1 MRLNRFVIWLS
12 LLVMATFSV
21 GTLAFLLLQKE
32 GNRIR
37 ANAEQ
42 SRVMAEEA
50 TSRAKLYHEMAKQSR
65 EMAKYAEKSAE
76 DSLAIR
82 ARTVADNI
90 DLIMS
95 ELRDGLMLGLQSL
108 GNQLVEEEMLSWSN
122 SNRWVANGFVWGEGE
137 ELNRSENI
145 KNRNLAAK
153 KEDDGFALQK
163 TEKAKKEFDYALE
176 ADSLAQVTRDDE
188 RKENRDSGT
197 LPPIR
202 KTTSIESKE
211 SLVLEQASSTDQS
224 GALDALERQR
234 TNSKALY
241 SQINTP
247 MAKQQ
252 APASQKAESQL
263 ENYREAQSF
272 LSQNIADLNLQQSI
286 EESKKSS
293 WARGLDNFRSSKV
306 QRKQLREE
314 VRNDIQELD
323 EMDEVEEVQ
332 QASSI
337 DEVQFELREGLSYN
351 RKEDSPVWLAWRQSY
366 PVKTLGLELQAEEV
380 IKSLKS
386 GFPENLV
393 EGESFVLRDDQGVEV
408 CSVGEMPS
416 EDERFVKVSV
426 PVGEELP
433 GWNLDAKRVLPPEV
447 VLPPTELPDE
457 QISKLGSISSVL
469 GISFNPERG
478 GYLAFSA
485 IISLILVAA
494 FLLGGSVLLIQVRR
508 NSLEAVKKTTFVSN
522 VSHELKTP
530 LTTIRMYGEMLGDNM
545 VKDEKKRKGYL
556 QTIISESQ
564 RLTRLVNNVLD
575 FGRLERGEKTYNWE
589 QVEVGSV
596 VAGIIETQSPRLMK
610 NNIKVEWS
618 DESRNGLAK
627 LDLDALEQILLNLLD
642 NLVKY
647 ASDGKFAGFRLF
659 RDKNNI
665 TLEVADHG
673 PGIPAEQREKIFE
686 TFHRVDDALT
696 SNKPGCGIGLS
707 IAQKLVEDMQGTIAC
722 EPNHPNGT
730 CFRIEFPLSIET

>member
-1 MRLNRFVIWLS
+1 MRSNRFVIWLGF
-12 LLVMATFSV
+12 LVVATFSV
-21 GTLAFLLLQKE
+21 GILAFLLLQRE
-32 GNRIR
+32 GDRIR
-37 ANAEQ
+37 DNAEQ
-42 SRVMAEEA
+42 SRLMADEA

-65 EMAKYAEKSAE
+65 EMAKYAEKAAE

-108 GNQLVEEEMLSWSN
+108 GNQSVEEEMLSWSN
-122 SNRWVANGFVWGEGE
+122 SNRWVANGFVWKEGE
-137 ELNRSENI
+137 DLAPSKDI
-145 KNRNLAAK
+145 KNRNLAVFQK
-153 KEDDGFALQK
+153 DDNFALQK
-163 TEKAKKEFDYALE
+163 AVKAKKESDN
-176 ADSLAQVTRDDE
+176 SLARVDREDQRL
-188 RKENRDSGT
+188 KNRDAGA
-197 LPPIR
+197 LPSTSEPAPII
-202 KTTSIESKE
+202 SNESFI
-211 SLVLEQASSTDQS
+211 LDQVSSNNQS

-241 SQINTP
+241 SQINAP
-247 MAKQQ
+247 AAKQQ
-252 APASQKAESQL
+252 ALISKEPNSQVD
-263 ENYREAQSF
+263 NYREAQSF
-272 LSQNIADLNLQQSI
+272 LSQNIAGLNLQQSI
-286 EESKKSS
+286 GESKKSS
-293 WARGLDNFRSSKV
+293 WVRGLDNFRSSKV

-314 VRNDIQELD
+314 VRNDIQELEAMED
-323 EMDEVEEVQ
+323 VEEVQ

-337 DEVQFELREGLSYN
+337 DEVQFELKEGLSYN
-351 RKEDSPVWLAWRQSY
+351 RKEDSPVWLAWRQSD
-366 PVKTLGLELQAEEV
+366 PAKTLGLELQAEEV

-393 EGESFVLRDDQGVEV
+393 EGESFVLKDDQDFEV
-408 CSVGEMPS
+408 CSDGEMPL

-469 GISFNPERG
+469 GISFNSERG

-485 IISLILVAA
+485 IISLTLVAA

-530 LTTIRMYGEMLGDNM
+530 LTTIRMYGEMLGDEM

-575 FGRLERGEKTYNWE
+575 FGRLERGEKRYNWE
-589 QVEVGSV
+589 QVEVGSL
-596 VAGIIETQSPRLMK
+596 VAGIIETQSPRLER
-610 NNIKVEWS
+610 NEIKVEWS
-618 DESRNGLAK
+618 DESINGIAK
-627 LDLDALEQILLNLLD
+627 LDPDALEQILLNLLD

-647 ASDGKFAGFRLF
+647 ASDGKFAGVRLF
-659 RDKNNI
+659 KDKKNI

-673 PGIPAEQREKIFE
+673 PGIPTEQREKIFE

-696 SNKPGCGIGLS
+696 STKPGCGIGLS
-707 IAQKLVEDMQGTIAC
+707 IAQKLVEDMKGTIAC
-722 EPNHPNGT
+722 EPNHPEGT
-730 CFRIEFPLSIET
+730 CFRIVFPLIKEA

>member
-1 MRLNRFVIWLS
+1 MRSNRFVIWLG
-12 LLVMATFSV
+12 LLVVATFSV
-21 GTLAFLLLQKE
+21 GILAFLLLQRE
-32 GNRIR
+32 GDRIR
-37 ANAEQ
+37 DNAEQ
-42 SRVMAEEA
+42 SRLMADEA

-65 EMAKYAEKSAE
+65 EMAKYAEKAAE

-108 GNQLVEEEMLSWSN
+108 GNQLEEEEMLAWSN
-122 SNRWVANGFVWGEGE
+122 SNRWVASGFVWEEGKE
-137 ELNRSENI
+137 IADSKDI
-145 KNRNLAAK
+145 KNRNLSLYK
-153 KEDDGFALQK
+153 KKDGFALQK
-163 TEKAKKEFDYALE
+163 VEKAKEEFD
-176 ADSLAQVTRDDE
+176 DSLAQVDRDDQ
-188 RKENRDSGT
+188 RKENKDEGT
-197 LPPIR
+197 LPSPS
-202 KTTSIESKE
+202 KPSSIISNE
-211 SLVLEQASSTDQS
+211 SLILDQVSSNDQS

-241 SQINTP
+241 SQINAP
-247 MAKQQ
+247 KAKQQ
-252 APASQKAESQL
+252 APISQKPDSQV

-272 LSQNIADLNLQQSI
+272 LSQNIADLNLQQSVG
-286 EESKKSS
+286 ESKKSS

-314 VRNDIQELD
+314 VRNDIQELE
-323 EMDEVEEVQ
+323 EMDQVEEVQ

-337 DEVQFELREGLSYN
+337 DEVQFESREGLSYD
-351 RKEDSPVWLAWRQSY
+351 RKEDSPLWLAWRQSD
-366 PVKTLGLELQAEEV
+366 PVKTLGLELQADEV

-393 EGESFVLRDDQGVEV
+393 EGESFVLKDDQGIEV
-408 CSVGEMPS
+408 CSIGEMPL

-447 VLPPTELPDE
+447 ILPPTELPDE

-469 GISFNPERG
+469 GVSFNPERG

-485 IISLILVAA
+485 IISLTLVAA

-530 LTTIRMYGEMLGDNM
+530 LTTIRMYGEMLGDGM

-596 VAGIIETQSPRLMK
+596 VAGIIETQSPRLER
-610 NNIKVEWS
+610 NEIKVEWS

-627 LDLDALEQILLNLLD
+627 LDPDALEQILLNLLD

-647 ASDGKFAGFRLF
+647 ASDGKFAGVRLF
-659 RDKNNI
+659 KDKKSI

-696 SNKPGCGIGLS
+696 STKPGCGIGLS

-722 EPNHPNGT
+722 EPNHPEGT
-730 CFRIEFPLSIET
+730 CFRIVFPLIKEV

>member
-1 MRLNRFVIWLS
+1 MRLNRFVIWLG

-21 GTLAFLLLQKE
+21 GILAFLLLQKE

-37 ANAEQ
+37 SNAEQ
-42 SRVMAEEA
+42 SRVMADEA

-65 EMAKYAEKSAE
+65 EMAKYAEKAAE

-95 ELRDGLMLGLQSL
+95 ELKEGLMLGLSTI
-108 GNQLVEEEMLSWSN
+108 EEESGQDELVAWSN

-137 ELNRSENI
+137 ELTYSKNI
-145 KNRNLAAK
+145 KNRRLAAK
-153 KEDDGFALQK
+153 KEDNGFALQK
-163 TEKAKKEFDYALE
+163 TEKAKKEFADTLE

-188 RKENRDSGT
+188 RKENKDSGA
-197 LPPIR
+197 PPSLS
-202 KTTSIESKE
+202 KSASIVSKE
-211 SLVLEQASSTDQS
+211 LLVVEQASSTDQS
-224 GALDALERQR
+224 VALDALARQR
-234 TNSKALY
+234 TNSEALY
-241 SQINTP
+241 SQINAP

-252 APASQKAESQL
+252 APISQKADSQV

-286 EESKKSS
+286 GESKKSS
-293 WARGLDNFRSSKV
+293 WAKGLDNFRSSKV

-323 EMDEVEEVQ
+323 VMEELEEVQ

-337 DEVQFELREGLSYN
+337 DEVQFESREGLSYD
-351 RKEDSPVWLAWRQSY
+351 RKEDSPVWLAWRQSN
-366 PVKTLGLELQAEEV
+366 PVKTLGLELQADEV

-393 EGESFVLRDDQGVEV
+393 EGESFVLKDDQEIQV
-408 CSVGEMPS
+408 CSVGEMPLD
-416 EDERFVKVSV
+416 DERFVKVSV

-433 GWNLDAKRVLPPEV
+433 GWNLDARRVLPPEV

-469 GISFNPERG
+469 GVSFNPERG

-508 NSLEAVKKTTFVSN
+508 NSLEAVRKTTFVSN

-530 LTTIRMYGEMLGDNM
+530 LTTIRMYGEMLGDDM

-596 VAGIIETQSPRLMK
+596 VAGIIETQTPRLERNDLM
-610 NNIKVEWS
+610 VEWA
-618 DESRNGLAK
+618 DESQNGLAK
-627 LDLDALEQILLNLLD
+627 LDPDALEQILLNLLD

-647 ASDGKFAGFRLF
+647 ASDGKFAGVRLF
-659 RDKNNI
+659 KDKQSI

-696 SNKPGCGIGLS
+696 STKPGCGIGLS
-707 IAQKLVEDMQGTIAC
+707 IAQKLVEDMEGTIAC
-722 EPNHPNGT
+722 EPNHPTGT
-730 CFRIEFPLSIET
+730 CFRIVFPIAKET

>member
-1 MRLNRFVIWLS
+1 MRLNRFVIWLG

-21 GTLAFLLLQKE
+21 GILAFLLLQKE

-37 ANAEQ
+37 SNAEQ

-50 TSRAKLYHEMAKQSR
+50 TSRAKLYHEMARQSR
-65 EMAKYAEKSAE
+65 EMAEYAEKAAE

-95 ELRDGLMLGLQSL
+95 ELKDGLMLGLRKLDNQSS
-108 GNQLVEEEMLSWSN
+108 NQEMLAWSN
-122 SNRWVANGFVWGEGE
+122 SNRWVSNGFVWGKGQEVTY
-137 ELNRSENI
+137 S
-145 KNRNLAAK
+145 KDTQNRNLSIFKDA
-153 KEDDGFALQK
+153 DGWAWQK
-163 TEKAKKEFDYALE
+163 TEKAKEVFDDGLE
-176 ADSLAQVTRDDE
+176 VESLAQVDRDEKMAKGGAAGD
-188 RKENRDSGT
+188 
-197 LPPIR
+197 LAYQ
-202 KTTSIESKE
+202 IESEQNDLITE
-211 SLVLEQASSTDQS
+211 SQISQNE
-224 GALDALERQR
+224 ALDSLQQQR
-234 TNSKALY
+234 ANSQALY
-241 SQINTP
+241 SQIN
-247 MAKQQ
+247 
-252 APASQKAESQL
+252 APAVANQRSLSQKPDSQL
-263 ENYREAQSF
+263 ENYRKAQSF
-272 LSQNIADLNLQQSI
+272 LSQNIADLNLQQSVG
-286 EESKKSS
+286 ESKKSS

-323 EMDEVEEVQ
+323 EMDEVQ

-337 DEVQFELREGLSYN
+337 DAAQFELREGLSYD
-351 RKEDSPVWLAWRQSY
+351 RKEDSPVWLAWRQSD
-366 PVKTLGLELQAEEV
+366 PFKTLGLELQAEEV

-393 EGESFVLRDDQGVEV
+393 EGESFVLKDDQGVEI
-408 CSVGEMPS
+408 CSSGDSPREN
-416 EDERFVKVSV
+416 ERFVKASV

-433 GWNLDAKRVLPPEV
+433 GWKLFAKRVLPQEI
-447 VLPPTELPDE
+447 VLPPAELPDE
-457 QISKLGSISSVL
+457 QIAKLGSISSVL
-469 GISFNPERG
+469 GVSFNPERG

-530 LTTIRMYGEMLGDNM
+530 LTTIRMYGEMLGDGM

-596 VAGIIETQSPRLMK
+596 VAAIIEIQSPRLER
-610 NNIKVEWS
+610 NEIKVEWS
-618 DESRNGLAK
+618 DESRNGIAK
-627 LDLDALEQILLNLLD
+627 LDPDALEQILLNLLD

-647 ASDGKFAGFRLF
+647 ASDGKFAGIRLF
-659 RDKNNI
+659 KDKKNI
-665 TLEVADHG
+665 TLEVADYG

-696 SNKPGCGIGLS
+696 STKPGCGIGLS

-722 EPNHPNGT
+722 EPNHPGGT
-730 CFRIEFPLSIET
+730 CFRIVFPLSKEV

>member
-1 MRLNRFVIWLS
+1 MRSNRFVIWLG
-12 LLVMATFSV
+12 LLVVATFSV
-21 GTLAFLLLQKE
+21 GILAFLLLQRE
-32 GNRIR
+32 GDRIR
-37 ANAEQ
+37 DNAEQ
-42 SRVMAEEA
+42 SRLMADEA
-50 TSRAKLYHEMAKQSR
+50 TSRAKLYHEMARQSR
-65 EMAKYAEKSAE
+65 EMAKYAEKAAE

-95 ELRDGLMLGLQSL
+95 ELRDGLMLGLKSL
-108 GNQLVEEEMLSWSN
+108 GNQLEEEEMLSWSN
-122 SNRWVANGFVWGEGE
+122 SNRWVASGFVWEEGKE
-137 ELNRSENI
+137 IADSKDL
-145 KNRNLAAK
+145 KNRNLSLYK
-153 KEDDGFALQK
+153 KEDGFALQK
-163 TEKAKKEFDYALE
+163 VEKAKEEFD
-176 ADSLAQVTRDDE
+176 DSLAQVDRDDQ
-188 RKENRDSGT
+188 RKENQDEGA
-197 LPPIR
+197 LPSPSEPAPII
-202 KTTSIESKE
+202 SNE
-211 SLVLEQASSTDQS
+211 SLILDQVSSNDQS

-241 SQINTP
+241 SQINAP
-247 MAKQQ
+247 KAKQQ
-252 APASQKAESQL
+252 APISQKPDSQV

-272 LSQNIADLNLQQSI
+272 LSQNIADLNLQQSVG
-286 EESKKSS
+286 ESKKSS

-314 VRNDIQELD
+314 VRNDIQELE
-323 EMDEVEEVQ
+323 EMDQVEEVQ

-337 DEVQFELREGLSYN
+337 DEVQFESREGLNYD
-351 RKEDSPVWLAWRQSY
+351 RKEDSPVWLAWRQSD
-366 PVKTLGLELQAEEV
+366 PVKTLGLELQADEV

-393 EGESFVLRDDQGVEV
+393 EGESFVLKDDQGIEV
-408 CSVGEMPS
+408 CSIGEMPL

-447 VLPPTELPDE
+447 ILPPTELPDE

-485 IISLILVAA
+485 IISLTLVAA

-530 LTTIRMYGEMLGDNM
+530 LTTIRMYGEMLGDGM

-596 VAGIIETQSPRLMK
+596 VAGIIETQSPRLER
-610 NNIKVEWS
+610 NEIKVEWS

-627 LDLDALEQILLNLLD
+627 LDPDALEQILLNLLD

-647 ASDGKFAGFRLF
+647 ASDGKFAGVRLF
-659 RDKNNI
+659 KDKKNI

-696 SNKPGCGIGLS
+696 STKPGCGIGLS

-722 EPNHPNGT
+722 EPNHPEGT
-730 CFRIEFPLSIET
+730 CFRIVFPLIKDV

>member
-1 MRLNRFVIWLS
+1 MRSNRFVIWLGF
-12 LLVMATFSV
+12 LVVATFSV
-21 GTLAFLLLQKE
+21 GILAFLLLQRE
-32 GNRIR
+32 GDRIR
-37 ANAEQ
+37 DNAEQ
-42 SRVMAEEA
+42 SRLMADEA

-65 EMAKYAEKSAE
+65 EMAKYAEKAAE

-108 GNQLVEEEMLSWSN
+108 GNQSVEEEMLSWSN
-122 SNRWVANGFVWGEGE
+122 SNRWVANGFVWKEGE
-137 ELNRSENI
+137 DLAPSKDI
-145 KNRNLAAK
+145 KNRNLAVFQK
-153 KEDDGFALQK
+153 DDNFALQK
-163 TEKAKKEFDYALE
+163 AVKAKKESDN
-176 ADSLAQVTRDDE
+176 SLARVDREDQRLKKKDAGALPSTSEPAPIISNESFIVDQV
-188 RKENRDSGT
+188 
-197 LPPIR
+197 
-202 KTTSIESKE
+202 
-211 SLVLEQASSTDQS
+211 SSNNQS

-241 SQINTP
+241 SQINAP
-247 MAKQQ
+247 AAKQQ
-252 APASQKAESQL
+252 ALISKEPNSQVD
-263 ENYREAQSF
+263 NYREAQSF
-272 LSQNIADLNLQQSI
+272 LSQNIAGLNLQQSI
-286 EESKKSS
+286 GESKKSS
-293 WARGLDNFRSSKV
+293 WVRGLDNFRSSKV

-314 VRNDIQELD
+314 VRNDIQELEAMED
-323 EMDEVEEVQ
+323 VEEVQ

-337 DEVQFELREGLSYN
+337 DEVQFELKEGLSYN
-351 RKEDSPVWLAWRQSY
+351 RKEDSPVWLAWRQSD
-366 PVKTLGLELQAEEV
+366 PAKTLGLELQTEEV

-393 EGESFVLRDDQGVEV
+393 EGESFVLKDDQDFEV
-408 CSVGEMPS
+408 CSDGEMPL

-469 GISFNPERG
+469 GISFNSERG

-485 IISLILVAA
+485 IISLTLVAA

-530 LTTIRMYGEMLGDNM
+530 LTTIRMYGEMLGDEM

-575 FGRLERGEKTYNWE
+575 FGRLERGEKRYNWE

-596 VAGIIETQSPRLMK
+596 VAGIIETQSPRLER
-610 NNIKVEWS
+610 NEIKVEWS
-618 DESRNGLAK
+618 DESINGIAK
-627 LDLDALEQILLNLLD
+627 LDPDALEQILLNLLD

-647 ASDGKFAGFRLF
+647 ASDGKFAGVRLF
-659 RDKNNI
+659 NDKKNI

-673 PGIPAEQREKIFE
+673 PGIPTEQREKIFE

-696 SNKPGCGIGLS
+696 STKPGCGIGLS
-707 IAQKLVEDMQGTIAC
+707 IAQKLVEDMKGTIAC
-722 EPNHPNGT
+722 EPNHPEGT
-730 CFRIEFPLSIET
+730 SFRIVFPLIKEA

>member
-1 MRLNRFVIWLS
+1 MRSNRFVIWLG
-12 LLVMATFSV
+12 LLVVATLSV
-21 GTLAFLLLQKE
+21 GILAFLLLQRE
-32 GNRIR
+32 GDRIR
-37 ANAEQ
+37 DNAEQ
-42 SRVMAEEA
+42 SRLMADEA

-65 EMAKYAEKSAE
+65 EMAKYAEKAAE

-108 GNQLVEEEMLSWSN
+108 GNQFEEEEMLSWSN
-122 SNRWVANGFVWGEGE
+122 SNRWVASGFVWEDGE
-137 ELNRSENI
+137 EIADSKDI
-145 KNRNLAAK
+145 KNRNSLAYK
-153 KEDDGFALQK
+153 KEEGFALQEV
-163 TEKAKKEFDYALE
+163 EKAKEAFD
-176 ADSLAQVTRDDE
+176 DSLAHVDRDNQ
-188 RKENRDSGT
+188 RKENKDAGAHPSRSK
-197 LPPIR
+197 PAPIIR
-202 KTTSIESKE
+202 NE
-211 SLVLEQASSTDQS
+211 SLILDQVSSNDQS

-241 SQINTP
+241 SQINAP
-247 MAKQQ
+247 VAKQQ
-252 APASQKAESQL
+252 VPISGKPDSQV

-272 LSQNIADLNLQQSI
+272 LSQNIADLNLQQSV

-314 VRNDIQELD
+314 VRNDIQELE
-323 EMDEVEEVQ
+323 EMDQVEEVQ

-337 DEVQFELREGLSYN
+337 DEVQFESREGLSYD
-351 RKEDSPVWLAWRQSY
+351 RKEDSPGWLAWRQSD
-366 PVKTLGLELQAEEV
+366 PVKTLGLELQADEV

-393 EGESFVLRDDQGVEV
+393 EGESFVLKDDQGIEV
-408 CSVGEMPS
+408 CSVGEIPL

-447 VLPPTELPDE
+447 ILPPTELPDE
-457 QISKLGSISSVL
+457 QISRLGSISSVL

-485 IISLILVAA
+485 IISLTLVAA

-530 LTTIRMYGEMLGDNM
+530 LTTIRMYGEMLGDDM

-596 VAGIIETQSPRLMK
+596 VAGIIEIQSPRLER
-610 NNIKVEWS
+610 NEIKVEWS
-618 DESRNGLAK
+618 DESRNGMAK
-627 LDLDALEQILLNLLD
+627 LDPDALEQILLNLLD

-647 ASDGKFAGFRLF
+647 ASDGKFAGVRLF
-659 RDKNNI
+659 KDKKNI

-707 IAQKLVEDMQGTIAC
+707 IAHKLVEDMQGTIAC
-722 EPNHPNGT
+722 EPNHPEGT
-730 CFRIEFPLSIET
+730 CFRIVFPLIKEE

>member
-1 MRLNRFVIWLS
+1 MRSNRFVIWLG
-12 LLVMATFSV
+12 LLVVATLSV
-21 GTLAFLLLQKE
+21 GILAFLLLQRE
-32 GNRIR
+32 GGRIR
-37 ANAEQ
+37 DNAEQ
-42 SRVMAEEA
+42 SRLMADEA

-65 EMAKYAEKSAE
+65 EMAKYAEKAAE

-108 GNQLVEEEMLSWSN
+108 GNQLEEEEMLSWSN
-122 SNRWVANGFVWGEGE
+122 SNRWVASGFVWEEGE
-137 ELNRSENI
+137 ELADSIDI
-145 KNRNLAAK
+145 KNRNLSVYK
-153 KEDDGFALQK
+153 KKDGFPSQK
-163 TEKAKKEFDYALE
+163 AEKAKEAFD
-176 ADSLAQVTRDDE
+176 DSFAQVERDE
-188 RKENRDSGT
+188 LRKENQYAGA
-197 LPPIR
+197 LPSPSKPARTI
-202 KTTSIESKE
+202 SNESMIADQ
-211 SLVLEQASSTDQS
+211 VSSNDQS

-241 SQINTP
+241 SQINAP
-247 MAKQQ
+247 LAKQQ
-252 APASQKAESQL
+252 APISKKPDSQV

-272 LSQNIADLNLQQSI
+272 LSQNIAKLNLQQSI
-286 EESKKSS
+286 GESKKSS
-293 WARGLDNFRSSKV
+293 WATGLDNFRSSKV
-306 QRKQLREE
+306 QRKQLREA
-314 VRNDIQELD
+314 VRNDIQEL
-323 EMDEVEEVQ
+323 EVMEEVEEVQ
-332 QASSI
+332 QAFSN
-337 DEVQFELREGLSYN
+337 DEVQFQSREGLSYD
-351 RKEDSPVWLAWRQSY
+351 RKEDSPVWLAWRQSD

-393 EGESFVLRDDQGVEV
+393 EGESFVLKDGQGIEV
-408 CSVGEMPS
+408 CSVGEMPLQ
-416 EDERFVKVSV
+416 DERFVKVSV

-485 IISLILVAA
+485 IISLTLVAA

-508 NSLEAVKKTTFVSN
+508 NSLEAVKKTTFVST

-530 LTTIRMYGEMLGDNM
+530 LTTIRMYGEMLGDGM
-545 VKDEKKRKGYL
+545 VKDEEKREGYL

-596 VAGIIETQSPRLMK
+596 VAGIIETQSPRLER
-610 NNIKVEWS
+610 NEIKVEWS
-618 DESRNGLAK
+618 DESRNGMAK
-627 LDLDALEQILLNLLD
+627 LDSDALEQILLNLLD

-647 ASDGKFAGFRLF
+647 GSDGKFAGVRLF
-659 RDKNNI
+659 KDKKNI

-673 PGIPAEQREKIFE
+673 PGIPTEQREKIFE
-686 TFHRVDDALT
+686 TFHRADDALT
-696 SNKPGCGIGLS
+696 STKPGCGIGLS

-722 EPNHPNGT
+722 EPNHPEGT
-730 CFRIEFPLSIET
+730 CFRIVFPLIKEA